1 MAENSTPLKLN
12 VTRLVLVPALITLA
26 VTLLRLIGEL
36 QHWPSVLFSR
46 AEGGGAA
53 IVGIS
58 WLPIIFG
65 PYFAV
70 KLIDQGRGPSS
81 FGKTIGFALLGFVV
95 LMLGAGL
102 AFATNFTFPGH
113 LALGLLLIVVA
124 VVLQYVPWRD
134 LARIQIAY
142 AYAARIPVAIIMFF
156 AMHYNWGT
164 HYDAVP
170 PQYEHVAFWP
180 KYMLLA
186 FAPQLVMWI
195 AYTMIVG
202 AFFGGIYAA
211 IVRRKKPAAAPAGA

>member
-1 MAENSTPLKLN
+1 MAENSASSKLN

-36 QHWPSVLFSR
+36 QHWPSMLFSR

-65 PYFAV
+65 PYFGV
-70 KLIDQGRGPSS
+70 KLFDQGRGPSS
-81 FGKTIGFALLGFVV
+81 FGKTIGFALLGFV
-95 LMLGAGL
+95 LLIFGAGL
-102 AFATNFTFPGH
+102 AFASNFTFPGRIP
-113 LALGLLLIVVA
+113 LGLLLIVVA
-124 VVLQYVPWRD
+124 VITQYVPWRE
-134 LARIQIAY
+134 LARVQIAY

-156 AMHYNWGT
+156 AMQYNWGT

-170 PQYEHVAFWP
+170 PQYEHMAFWP

-195 AYTMIVG
+195 AYTMVVG
-202 AFFGGIYAA
+202 AFFGGIYVA
-211 IVRRKKPAAAPAGA
+211 IVRRRKPAAASAGA